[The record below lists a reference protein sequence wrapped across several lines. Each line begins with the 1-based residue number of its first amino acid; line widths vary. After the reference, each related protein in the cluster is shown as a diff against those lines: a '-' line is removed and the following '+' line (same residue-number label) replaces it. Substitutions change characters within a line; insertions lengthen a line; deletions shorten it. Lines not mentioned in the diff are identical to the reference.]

1 MLKVMMAFPCFFP
14 IHKKSAQSADPCRTI
29 ALLPQGDKAFKI
41 CFQHLELESLQVT
54 LTYMELESLQVTSTY
69 SKMSPNNVNPE
80 LINPCAV

>member
-1 MLKVMMAFPCFFP
+1 
-14 IHKKSAQSADPCRTI
+14 
-29 ALLPQGDKAFKI
+29 
-41 CFQHLELESLQVT
+41 LELESLQVT